1 MGKEKIIG
9 MENIEELSRILRES
23 ENKIVTTNGAF
34 DILHPGHLH
43 SFYHAKRYGDILIVG
58 LNSDDSIREY
68 KSVTRPINNE
78 LSRSTILSAL
88 ECVDYVCIFPETTP
102 INFLSLVK
110 PEVHIKSKE
119 GYKGIERETMAKLKG
134 RIVLIDDVGGYST
147 SDVIYKAATSYFWEP
162 PKESY
167 D

>member
-9 MENIEELSRILRES
+9 MENIEELSRILREG

-58 LNSDDSIREY
+58 LNSDESIKQY
-68 KSVTRPINNE
+68 KAVTRPINNE
-78 LSRSTILSAL
+78 LSRATMLSAL
-88 ECVDYVCIFPETTP
+88 ECVDYVCIFPETDP
-102 INFLSLVK
+102 IIFLSLVK
-110 PEVHIKSKE
+110 PKVHVKSKE
-119 GYKGIERETMAKLKG
+119 GYKGLEREIMAQLKG
-134 RIVLIDDVGGYST
+134 RVVLIEDVGGHST
-147 SDVIYKAATSYFWEP
+147 SEVIYKAAKSYFWEP

-167 D
+167 E